1 MQALLAAALF
11 GSLLGLLCPTNSL
24 SSPSPSAPGGNSAP
38 TEHVVPVE
46 SERPVPVAQI
56 ATLEYDQIMFL
67 AQPPG
72 CDAYLHGS
80 ADGHTWWGG
89 CNTFGCAAMGI
100 PGVDCQPLQQGAGI
114 ICECPGALGAG
125 RATCWAAILFSD
137 DGETVSGLICTKNG
151 CGTDCSIWLWW
162 KGNFYPCNC

>member
-89 CNTFGCAAMGI
+89 CNTLVAPRWASRVSI
-100 PGVDCQPLQQGAGI
+100 ANRYNKAP
-114 ICECPGALGAG
+114 ALSANALVLSGPDGPHAG
-125 RATCWAAILFSD
+125 RRS
-137 DGETVSGLICTKNG
+137 
-151 CGTDCSIWLWW
+151 CSVMTA
-162 KGNFYPCNC
+162 KQ